1 MPRRAALGYLIGR
14 GALMGRGEL
23 IGTGDL
29 IGRGSLIGAGEV
41 IGRGPLKG
49 ASGGT
54 GRFGLKKGMARYSSI
69 VRGGKR
75 RAAIAENS
83 RIWPWRGR
91 GVRKS
96 QPSDETRARPDFDV
110 LAVLE
115 RPGFGDS
122 FFIGLG
128 NQPQQQVRRSCCR
141 TSISECDSWTQRTLF
156 RP

>member
-29 IGRGSLIGAGEV
+29 IGRGSLIGAGDV

-54 GRFGLKKGMARYSSI
+54 GRFGLKKGMARCSSI

-75 RAAIAENS
+75 RAAI
-83 RIWPWRGR
+83 PW
-91 GVRKS
+91 
-96 QPSDETRARPDFDV
+96 TIA
-110 LAVLE
+110 
-115 RPGFGDS
+115 
-122 FFIGLG
+122 GLG
-128 NQPQQQVRRSCCR
+128 PARQKRPQ
-141 TSISECDSWTQRTLF
+141 IAAE
-156 RP
+156 